1 MLNRFTEDYLDTLAG
16 ADMVPRPRVSGRLSS
31 FDGLL
36 MEAVGLQLPV
46 GTVCLVGDTVEAE
59 VIGFRQGRT
68 LLMNLGGPAAL
79 IPGCRVQPVG
89 PPGEAEVGPVLLGRV
104 VDGAGKPIDGLGPIR
119 GAGAWPLAGKL
130 QSPLDRGR
138 VREPLDVGV
147 RAINGLLTIGQGQR
161 VGIMAGSGVG
171 KSVLLGMMVKAA
183 AADIVVIGL
192 IGERSR
198 EVADF
203 LETKVAGEA
212 RARSVVVAV
221 PANHSPVLRI
231 RGALRTHAIAE
242 AFRAEG
248 KKVLLIMDSLT
259 RVAHAGR
266 EIGLALGEPASARG
280 YPPSAIAMLP
290 NLIERAGADVASG
303 GSITAIYTVLAD
315 GDDGN
320 DPVVDAARSILD
332 GHIVLSRALAEHGIY
347 PAINP
352 PRFNSVEFDSSSDGE
367 ALFERSTGAGSG
379 AREGRAGQP
388 ASASLTLVAVA
399 LGTMRNA
406 FERNLTAAA
415 ADALR
420 GQLLRMCR
428 AYLTAAMTWRQ
439 RATGPTMGGKLR
451 PRPRTSPARSRWSSK
466 TAGAS

>member
-1 MLNRFTEDYLDTLAG
+1 MLNRFAADYLGTLG
-16 ADMVPRPRVSGRLSS
+16 SADFTAAPRVSGRLSS
-31 FDGLL
+31 YDGLL
-36 MEAVGLQLPV
+36 MEAVGLNLAV
-46 GTVCLVGDTVEAE
+46 GTVCEVGGEGDARIEAE
-59 VIGFRQGRT
+59 VIGFRNGRT
-68 LLMNLGGPAAL
+68 LMMNLGGPAPLLPRA
-79 IPGCRVQPVG
+79 PVRPMG
-89 PPGEAEVGPVLLGRV
+89 APGEAEVGAAMLGRV

-119 GAGAWPLAGKL
+119 GAARWPLAGKL

-138 VREPLDVGV
+138 VLAPMDVGV
-147 RAINGLLTIGQGQR
+147 RAINGLLTIGLGQR

-171 KSVLLGMMVKAA
+171 KSVLLGMMVRAA
-183 AADIVVIGL
+183 QADVIVIGL

-231 RGALRTHAIAE
+231 RGALRATAIAE

-290 NLIERAGADVASG
+290 NLIERAGADAHG
-303 GSITAIYTVLAD
+303 TGSITAIYTVLAD

-320 DPVVDAARSILD
+320 DPVVDSARSILD
-332 GHIVLSRALAEHGIY
+332 GHIVLSRQLAERGVY
-347 PAINP
+347 PAIDIGP
-352 PRFNSVEFDSSSDGE
+352 SVSRVMNDIVSKPHAKAARVLRRHLATYEENRD
-367 ALFERSTGAGSG
+367 LVLMGAY
-379 AREGRAGQP
+379 RAGTDAAIDNAIAAHP
-388 ASASLTLVAVA
+388 AVMEYIRQDYDSAVPIDMAVDELVGVF
-399 LGTMRNA
+399 GT
-406 FERNLTAAA
+406 
-415 ADALR
+415 D
-420 GQLLRMCR
+420 G
-428 AYLTAAMTWRQ
+428 
-439 RATGPTMGGKLR
+439 
-451 PRPRTSPARSRWSSK
+451 
-466 TAGAS
+466 

>member
-1 MLNRFTEDYLDTLAG
+1 MLATFIEAYLDGIA
-16 ADMVPRPRVSGRLSS
+16 ASDFAPRPRVSGRLAS

-36 MEAVGLQLPV
+36 MEATGLQLPV
-46 GTVCLVGDTVEAE
+46 GTLCAVGSGKGRVEAE
-59 VIGFRQGRT
+59 VIGFRNGRT
-68 LLMNLGGPAAL
+68 LMMNLGGAAPL
-79 IPGCRVQPVG
+79 LPQAPVRPLG
-89 PPGEAEVGPVLLGRV
+89 APGEAEVGAALLGRV

-119 GAGAWPLAGKL
+119 GARHWPIGGKL

-138 VREPLDVGV
+138 VLQPMDVGV

-161 VGIMAGSGVG
+161 IGIMAGSGVG
-171 KSVLLGMMVKAA
+171 KSVLLGMIVRAA
-183 AADIVVIGL
+183 QADVIVIGL

-203 LETKVAGEA
+203 LETKVAGAA

-231 RGALRTHAIAE
+231 RGALRATSIAE

-248 KKVLLIMDSLT
+248 KNVLLIMDSLT

-290 NLIERAGADVASG
+290 NLIERAGTCVSSG

-320 DPVVDAARSILD
+320 DPVVDSARSILD
-332 GHIVLSRALAEHGIY
+332 GHIVLSRAMAERGIY
-347 PAINP
+347 PAIDIGP
-352 PRFNSVEFDSSSDGE
+352 SVSRVMTDI
-367 ALFERSTGAGSG
+367 TPKPH
-379 AREGRAGQP
+379 Q
-388 ASASLTLVAVA
+388 
-399 LGTMRNA
+399 
-406 FERNLTAAA
+406 AAA
-415 ADALR
+415 RILR
-420 GQLLRMCR
+420 GHLATYEENRDLVLMG
-428 AYLTAAMTWRQ
+428 AYRGGADPAIDSAIAHHPAILDYIRQDPDDTVSLDDAANELI
-439 RATGPTMGGKLR
+439 GVFGDG
-451 PRPRTSPARSRWSSK
+451 
-466 TAGAS
+466 

>member
-1 MLNRFTEDYLDTLAG
+1 MLNRFTADYLETLSN
-16 ADMVPRPRVSGRLSS
+16 ADFVAKPKVSGRLAS

-36 MEAVGLQLPV
+36 MEAVGLTLPV
-46 GTVCLVGDTVEAE
+46 GTVCQVGEGAASVEAE
-59 VIGFRQGRT
+59 VIGFRNGRT
-68 LLMNLGGPAAL
+68 LMMNLGGAAAL
-79 IPGCRVQPVG
+79 LPRAPVKPIG
-89 PPGEAEVGPVLLGRV
+89 APGEAEVGPALLGRV

-119 GAGAWPLAGKL
+119 GAGRWPLAGKL

-171 KSVLLGMMVKAA
+171 KSVLLGMIVRAA
-183 AADIVVIGL
+183 QADVIVIGL

-212 RARSVVVAV
+212 RKRSVVVAV

-231 RGALRTHAIAE
+231 RGALRAHAIAE
-242 AFRAEG
+242 AFRDEG

-290 NLIERAGADVASG
+290 NLIERAGVDVHTG

-320 DPVVDAARSILD
+320 DPVVDSARSILD
-332 GHIVLSRALAEHGIY
+332 GHIVLNRQLAERGVY
-347 PAINP
+347 PAIDIGP
-352 PRFNSVEFDSSSDGE
+352 SVSRVMTDIVD
-367 ALFERSTGAGSG
+367 A
-379 AREGRAGQP
+379 P
-388 ASASLTLVAVA
+388 H
-399 LGTMRNA
+399 
-406 FERNLTAAA
+406 AAA
-415 ADALR
+415 ARTLRRHLATYEENRDLVLMGAYRHGADPAIDAAIACHPAVMEYIRQDADENVSLDD
-420 GQLLRMCR
+420 
-428 AYLTAAMTWRQ
+428 AVAELT
-439 RATGPTMGGKLR
+439 GVFGG
-451 PRPRTSPARSRWSSK
+451 
-466 TAGAS
+466 

>member
-1 MLNRFTEDYLDTLAG
+1 MLNRFAQDYLDSLGTAG
-16 ADMVPRPRVSGRLSS
+16 FAPQPKISGRLAS

-36 MEAVGLQLPV
+36 MEAVGLNLPV
-46 GTVCLVGDTVEAE
+46 GTVCQVGAAGGAKVEAE
-59 VIGFRQGRT
+59 VIGFRNGRT

-79 IPGCRVQPVG
+79 LPQAPVRPVG
-89 PPGEAEVGPVLLGRV
+89 APGAAEVGAALLGRV
-104 VDGAGKPIDGLGPIR
+104 VDGAGTPIDGLGPIR
-119 GAGAWPLAGKL
+119 GAKHWPLAGKL
-130 QSPLDRGR
+130 QGPLDRGR
-138 VREPLDVGV
+138 VLEPMDVGV

-171 KSVLLGMMVKAA
+171 KSVLLGMMVRAA
-183 AADIVVIGL
+183 QADVVVIGL

-231 RGALRTHAIAE
+231 RGALRATAIAE
-242 AFRAEG
+242 GFRAEG

-290 NLIERAGADVASG
+290 NLIERAGTDVKTG

-320 DPVVDAARSILD
+320 DPVVDSARSILD
-332 GHIVLSRALAEHGIY
+332 GHIVLSRALAERGVY
-347 PAINP
+347 PAIDLGPSVSRVMTDIVP
-352 PRFNSVEFDSSSDGE
+352 PEHVAAARVLRRHLATYEENRDLV
-367 ALFERSTGAGSG
+367 LMGAYRGG
-379 AREGRAGQP
+379 ADPEIDAAIAYHP
-388 ASASLTLVAVA
+388 AVMEYIRQDADTKISLEEAVA
-399 LGTMRNA
+399 ELVGV
-406 FERNLTAAA
+406 FG
-415 ADALR
+415 DA
-420 GQLLRMCR
+420 
-428 AYLTAAMTWRQ
+428 
-439 RATGPTMGGKLR
+439 
-451 PRPRTSPARSRWSSK
+451 
-466 TAGAS
+466 

>member
-1 MLNRFTEDYLDTLAG
+1 MLNRFTDDYLGSLGLPDFT
-16 ADMVPRPRVSGRLSS
+16 PRAKVSGRLAS

-36 MEAVGLQLPV
+36 MEAVGLTLPV
-46 GTVCLVGDTVEAE
+46 GTVCQVGDRASGVEAE
-59 VIGFRQGRT
+59 VIGFRNGRT
-68 LLMNLGGPAAL
+68 LLMNLGGAAAL
-79 IPGCRVQPVG
+79 LPQAPVRPIG
-89 PPGEAEVGPVLLGRV
+89 APGEAEVGPAMLGRV

-119 GAGAWPLAGKL
+119 GAGRWPLAGKV

-138 VREPLDVGV
+138 VLQPLDVGV
-147 RAINGLLTIGQGQR
+147 RAINGLLTVGQGQR
-161 VGIMAGSGVG
+161 IGIMAGSGVG
-171 KSVLLGMMVKAA
+171 KSVLLGMIVRAA
-183 AADIVVIGL
+183 EADVIVIGL

-212 RARSVVVAV
+212 RKRAVVVAV

-242 AFRAEG
+242 AFRAQG

-290 NLIERAGADVASG
+290 NLIERAGVDVHSG

-320 DPVVDAARSILD
+320 DPVVDSARSILD
-332 GHIVLSRALAEHGIY
+332 GHIVLSRQLAERGVY
-347 PAINP
+347 PAIDIGP
-352 PRFNSVEFDSSSDGE
+352 SVSRVMSDIVDTPHLKAARVLRRHLATYE
-367 ALFERSTGAGSG
+367 ENRDLVLMGAYRSG
-379 AREGRAGQP
+379 ADP
-388 ASASLTLVAVA
+388 AIDAAIACHPAVMGYIKQDPDEMVPLA
-399 LGTMRNA
+399 D
-406 FERNLTAAA
+406 AAA
-415 ADALR
+415 ELIGVFGDA
-420 GQLLRMCR
+420 
-428 AYLTAAMTWRQ
+428 
-439 RATGPTMGGKLR
+439 
-451 PRPRTSPARSRWSSK
+451 
-466 TAGAS
+466 

>member
-1 MLNRFTEDYLDTLAG
+1 MLNRFTADYLDGLACR
-16 ADMVPRPRVSGRLSS
+16 DFRPQPKVSGRLSS
-31 FDGLL
+31 YDGLL
-36 MEAVGLQLPV
+36 MEAVGLSLPV
-46 GTVCLVGDTVEAE
+46 GTVCAIGTGASRVEAE
-59 VIGFRQGRT
+59 VIGFRGGKT

-79 IPGCRVQPVG
+79 LPNAPVRPVG
-89 PPGEAEVGPVLLGRV
+89 PPGEAEVGAAMLGRV

-119 GAGAWPLAGKL
+119 GAGKWPLAGKI

-138 VREPLDVGV
+138 VLQPMDVGV

-171 KSVLLGMMVKAA
+171 KSVLLGMMVRAAKA
-183 AADIVVIGL
+183 DVIVIGL

-198 EVADF
+198 EVSDF

-231 RGALRTHAIAE
+231 RGALRATAIAE
-242 AFRAEG
+242 AFRNEG

-290 NLIERAGADVASG
+290 SLIERAGTDVHTG

-320 DPVVDAARSILD
+320 DPVVDSARSILD
-332 GHIVLSRALAEHGIY
+332 GHIVLSRALAERGVY
-347 PAINP
+347 PAIDLGP
-352 PRFNSVEFDSSSDGE
+352 SVSRVMTDIADKEHVAAARVLRRHLATYEENRD
-367 ALFERSTGAGSG
+367 LVLMGAYRSG
-379 AREGRAGQP
+379 ADP
-388 ASASLTLVAVA
+388 AIDAAIACHDSVLDYIRQAYDETVSLEEAVA
-399 LGTMRNA
+399 ELIGV
-406 FERNLTAAA
+406 FG
-415 ADALR
+415 DA
-420 GQLLRMCR
+420 
-428 AYLTAAMTWRQ
+428 
-439 RATGPTMGGKLR
+439 
-451 PRPRTSPARSRWSSK
+451 
-466 TAGAS
+466 

>member
-1 MLNRFTEDYLDTLAG
+1 MLNRFAEDYLESLGTAG
-16 ADMVPRPRVSGRLSS
+16 FAPQPKISGRLAS

-36 MEAVGLQLPV
+36 MEAVGLNLPV
-46 GTVCLVGDTVEAE
+46 GTVCQVGAAGGARVEAE
-59 VIGFRQGRT
+59 VIGFRNGRT

-79 IPGCRVQPVG
+79 LPQAPVRPVG
-89 PPGEAEVGPVLLGRV
+89 APGAAEVGAALLGRV
-104 VDGAGKPIDGLGPIR
+104 VDGAGTPIDGLGPIR
-119 GAGAWPLAGKL
+119 GAGHWPLAGKL
-130 QSPLDRGR
+130 QGPLDRGR
-138 VREPLDVGV
+138 VLEPMDVGV

-171 KSVLLGMMVKAA
+171 KSVLLGMMVRAA
-183 AADIVVIGL
+183 QADVVVIGL

-231 RGALRTHAIAE
+231 RGALRATAIAE
-242 AFRAEG
+242 GFRAEG

-290 NLIERAGADVASG
+290 NLIERAGTDVKTG

-320 DPVVDAARSILD
+320 DPVVDSARSILD
-332 GHIVLSRALAEHGIY
+332 GHIVLSRALAERGVY
-347 PAINP
+347 PAIDLGP
-352 PRFNSVEFDSSSDGE
+352 SVSRVMTDIVPSEHV
-367 ALFERSTGAGSG
+367 AAARVLVLMGAYRGG
-379 AREGRAGQP
+379 ADPEIDAAIAYHP
-388 ASASLTLVAVA
+388 AVMEYIRQDADTKISLEEAVA
-399 LGTMRNA
+399 ELVGV
-406 FERNLTAAA
+406 FG
-415 ADALR
+415 DA
-420 GQLLRMCR
+420 
-428 AYLTAAMTWRQ
+428 
-439 RATGPTMGGKLR
+439 
-451 PRPRTSPARSRWSSK
+451 
-466 TAGAS
+466 

>member
-1 MLNRFTEDYLDTLAG
+1 MLNRFTGAYLDSLELP
-16 ADMVPRPRVSGRLSS
+16 DFSPRPKVSGRLAS

-36 MEAVGLQLPV
+36 MEAVGLTLPV
-46 GTVCLVGDTVEAE
+46 GTVCQVGDRASGVEAE
-59 VIGFRQGRT
+59 VIGFRNGRT

-79 IPGCRVQPVG
+79 LPQAPVRPLG
-89 PPGEAEVGPVLLGRV
+89 APGEAEVGAALLGRV

-119 GAGAWPLAGKL
+119 GAARWPLAGKV

-138 VREPLDVGV
+138 VLKPLDVGV
-147 RAINGLLTIGQGQR
+147 RAINGLLTVGQGQR
-161 VGIMAGSGVG
+161 IGIMAGSGVG
-171 KSVLLGMMVKAA
+171 KSVLLGMIVRAA
-183 AADIVVIGL
+183 EADVIVIGL

-212 RARSVVVAV
+212 RKRAVVVAV

-242 AFRAEG
+242 AFRAQG

-290 NLIERAGADVASG
+290 NLIERAGVDVHSG

-320 DPVVDAARSILD
+320 DPVVDSARSILD
-332 GHIVLSRALAEHGIY
+332 GHIVLSRQLAERGVY
-347 PAINP
+347 PAIDIGP
-352 PRFNSVEFDSSSDGE
+352 SVSRVMSDIVDKPHLKAARVLRRHLATYE
-367 ALFERSTGAGSG
+367 ENRDLVLMGAYRSG
-379 AREGRAGQP
+379 ADP
-388 ASASLTLVAVA
+388 AIDAAIACHPAVMEYIKQDPDEIVSL
-399 LGTMRNA
+399 GD
-406 FERNLTAAA
+406 AAA
-415 ADALR
+415 ELIGVFGDA
-420 GQLLRMCR
+420 
-428 AYLTAAMTWRQ
+428 
-439 RATGPTMGGKLR
+439 
-451 PRPRTSPARSRWSSK
+451 
-466 TAGAS
+466 

>member
-1 MLNRFTEDYLDTLAG
+1 MLNLFTADYLDGLACRDFV
-16 ADMVPRPRVSGRLSS
+16 AKPKVSGRLSS

-36 MEAVGLQLPV
+36 MEAVGLTLPV
-46 GTVCLVGDTVEAE
+46 GTVCAIGEGQTRVEAE
-59 VIGFRQGRT
+59 VIGFRGGKT
-68 LLMNLGGPAAL
+68 LMMNLGGPAAL
-79 IPGCRVQPVG
+79 LPNAPVRPIG
-89 PPGEAEVGPVLLGRV
+89 PPGQAEVGAALLGRV

-119 GAGAWPLAGKL
+119 GAGKWPLAGKM
-130 QSPLDRGR
+130 QNPLDRGR
-138 VREPLDVGV
+138 VLKPMDVGV

-171 KSVLLGMMVKAA
+171 KSVLLGMMVRAAKA
-183 AADIVVIGL
+183 DVVVVGL

-198 EVADF
+198 EVSDF

-231 RGALRTHAIAE
+231 RGALRATAIAE

-290 NLIERAGADVASG
+290 SLIERAGVDVHSG

-320 DPVVDAARSILD
+320 DPVVDSARSILD
-332 GHIVLSRALAEHGIY
+332 GHIVLSRALAEHAVY
-347 PAINP
+347 PAIDVSK
-352 PRFNSVEFDSSSDGE
+352 SVSRVMTDIADKLHIDASRVLRRHLATYEENRD
-367 ALFERSTGAGSG
+367 LVLMGAYRSG
-379 AREGRAGQP
+379 ADPAIDAAIAYHPAVMEYVKQDAGT
-388 ASASLTLVAVA
+388 SVSLEDAVA
-399 LGTMRNA
+399 
-406 FERNLTAAA
+406 ELTGVFG
-415 ADALR
+415 D
-420 GQLLRMCR
+420 G
-428 AYLTAAMTWRQ
+428 
-439 RATGPTMGGKLR
+439 
-451 PRPRTSPARSRWSSK
+451 
-466 TAGAS
+466 

>member
-1 MLNRFTEDYLDTLAG
+1 MLNRFAEDYLESLGT
-16 ADMVPRPRVSGRLSS
+16 ADFVPQPKISGRLAS

-36 MEAVGLQLPV
+36 MEAIGLNLPV
-46 GTVCLVGDTVEAE
+46 GTVCQVGDSAGAKVEAE
-59 VIGFRQGRT
+59 VIGFRNGRT

-79 IPGCRVQPVG
+79 LPQSPVRPVG
-89 PPGEAEVGPVLLGRV
+89 APGAAEVGPALLGRV

-119 GAGAWPLAGKL
+119 GAQHWPLAGKL
-130 QSPLDRGR
+130 QGPLDRGR
-138 VREPLDVGV
+138 VLQPMDVGV

-171 KSVLLGMMVKAA
+171 KSVLLGMMVRAA
-183 AADIVVIGL
+183 EAEVVVIGL

-231 RGALRTHAIAE
+231 RGALRATAIAE
-242 AFRAEG
+242 GFRAEG

-290 NLIERAGADVASG
+290 NLIERAGTDVNTG

-320 DPVVDAARSILD
+320 DPVVDSARSILD
-332 GHIVLSRALAEHGIY
+332 GHIVLSRALAERGVY
-347 PAINP
+347 PAIDLGP
-352 PRFNSVEFDSSSDGE
+352 SVSRVMTDIVTPEHITAARVLRRHLATYEENRD
-367 ALFERSTGAGSG
+367 LVLMGAYRSG
-379 AREGRAGQP
+379 ADPEIDAAIAYHP
-388 ASASLTLVAVA
+388 AVMEYIRQDADTKVSLEESVAELIGVF
-399 LGTMRNA
+399 GNV
-406 FERNLTAAA
+406 
-415 ADALR
+415 
-420 GQLLRMCR
+420 
-428 AYLTAAMTWRQ
+428 
-439 RATGPTMGGKLR
+439 
-451 PRPRTSPARSRWSSK
+451 
-466 TAGAS
+466 

>member
-1 MLNRFTEDYLDTLAG
+1 MLNRFTTDYLETLG
-16 ADMVPRPRVSGRLSS
+16 MADFTPAPKVSGRLAS

-36 MEAVGLQLPV
+36 MEAVGLTLPV
-46 GTVCLVGDTVEAE
+46 GTVCMVGGVNDAKVEAE
-59 VIGFRQGRT
+59 VIGFRNGRT

-79 IPGCRVQPVG
+79 LPRAPVRPIG
-89 PPGEAEVGPVLLGRV
+89 APGEAEVGASLLGRV

-119 GAGAWPLAGKL
+119 GAGRWPLAGKL

-138 VREPLDVGV
+138 VRLPLDVGV
-147 RAINGLLTIGQGQR
+147 RAINGLLTVGQGQR
-161 VGIMAGSGVG
+161 IGIMAGSGVG
-171 KSVLLGMMVKAA
+171 KSVLLGMIVRAA
-183 AADIVVIGL
+183 QADVIVIGL

-212 RARSVVVAV
+212 RKRAVVVAV

-231 RGALRTHAIAE
+231 RGALRATAIAE

-248 KKVLLIMDSLT
+248 KQVLLIMDSLT

-290 NLIERAGADVASG
+290 NIIERAGVDVHTG

-320 DPVVDAARSILD
+320 DPVVDSARSILD
-332 GHIVLSRALAEHGIY
+332 GHIVLSRALAEQGVY
-347 PAINP
+347 PAIDIGP
-352 PRFNSVEFDSSSDGE
+352 SVSRVMTDIVGPEHARAARVLRRHLATYEQNRDLVLMGAYRPGADPAIDAAIACHPAVMEFIRQDAD
-367 ALFERSTGAGSG
+367 AIVPLHD
-379 AREGRAGQP
+379 
-388 ASASLTLVAVA
+388 AVA
-399 LGTMRNA
+399 
-406 FERNLTAAA
+406 ELTGVFG
-415 ADALR
+415 D
-420 GQLLRMCR
+420 G
-428 AYLTAAMTWRQ
+428 
-439 RATGPTMGGKLR
+439 
-451 PRPRTSPARSRWSSK
+451 
-466 TAGAS
+466 

>member
-1 MLNRFTEDYLDTLAG
+1 MLNSFTTDYLDTLA
-16 ADMVPRPRVSGRLSS
+16 ATDIAARPRVSGRLSS

-36 MEAVGLQLPV
+36 MEAIGLQLSV
-46 GTVCLVGDTVEAE
+46 GTVCRVGDSVEAE

-68 LLMNLGGPAAL
+68 LLMNLGGPAPL
-79 IPGCRVQPVG
+79 LPGARVQPTGGGG
-89 PPGEAEVGPVLLGRV
+89 PEDSWAEVGAALLGRV

-119 GAGAWPLAGKL
+119 GARHAPLAGAH

-138 VREPLDVGV
+138 VRKPLDVGV
-147 RAINGLLTIGQGQR
+147 RAINGLLTVGEGQR

-171 KSVLLGMMVKAA
+171 KSVLLGMIVRAA
-183 AADIVVIGL
+183 RADVVVIGL

-203 LETKVAGEA
+203 LETKVAGDA

-231 RGALRTHAIAE
+231 RGALRCHAIAE
-242 AFRAEG
+242 GFRAEG
-248 KKVLLIMDSLT
+248 KRVLLIMDSLT

-290 NLIERAGADVASG
+290 NLIERAGACVRSG

-320 DPVVDAARSILD
+320 DPVVDSARSILD
-332 GHIVLSRALAEHGIY
+332 GHIVLSRALAERGVY
-347 PAINP
+347 PAIDVSK
-352 PRFNSVEFDSSSDGE
+352 SVSRVMTDIV
-367 ALFERSTGAGSG
+367 GA
-379 AREGRAGQP
+379 EH
-388 ASASLTLVAVA
+388 
-399 LGTMRNA
+399 
-406 FERNLTAAA
+406 AAA
-415 ADALR
+415 ARALR
-420 GQLLRMCR
+420 GHLAAYEENRDLILMGAYR
-428 AYLTAAMTWRQ
+428 AGADAQIDAAMASQPAITAFIRQ
-439 RATGPTMGGKLR
+439 DTDEVVPLPDAAAELVGVFGQE
-451 PRPRTSPARSRWSSK
+451 
-466 TAGAS
+466 

>member
-1 MLNRFTEDYLDTLAG
+1 MLNRFTADYLDALG
-16 ADMVPRPRVSGRLSS
+16 NADFRPVPKVAGRLAS

-36 MEAVGLQLPV
+36 MEAVGLSLPV
-46 GTVCLVGDTVEAE
+46 GTVCQVGERGVGVEAE
-59 VIGFRQGRT
+59 VIGFRNGRT

-79 IPGCRVQPVG
+79 LPKMPVRPVG
-89 PPGEAEVGPVLLGRV
+89 APGEAEVGSAMLGRV

-119 GAGAWPLAGKL
+119 GAGRWPLAGKL

-138 VREPLDVGV
+138 VLQPLDVGV

-171 KSVLLGMMVKAA
+171 KSVLLGMIVRAA
-183 AADIVVIGL
+183 AADVVVIGL

-231 RGALRTHAIAE
+231 RGALRATAIAE
-242 AFRAEG
+242 AFRDEG
-248 KKVLLIMDSLT
+248 KNVLLIMDSLT

-290 NLIERAGADVASG
+290 NLIERAGTDVNTG

-320 DPVVDAARSILD
+320 DPVVDSARSILD
-332 GHIVLSRALAEHGIY
+332 GHIVLSRALAEHGVY
-347 PAINP
+347 PAIDVSK
-352 PRFNSVEFDSSSDGE
+352 SVSRVMTDIAGKPHVTAARMLRRHLATYEENRD
-367 ALFERSTGAGSG
+367 LVLMGAY
-379 AREGRAGQP
+379 RAGADP
-388 ASASLTLVAVA
+388 AIDAAIAYHPAVMEFVKQDYDARVTLEDAVEELTGVF
-399 LGTMRNA
+399 G
-406 FERNLTAAA
+406 
-415 ADALR
+415 D
-420 GQLLRMCR
+420 G
-428 AYLTAAMTWRQ
+428 
-439 RATGPTMGGKLR
+439 
-451 PRPRTSPARSRWSSK
+451 
-466 TAGAS
+466 